1 MYVAWYT
8 VSYKYKIMQF
18 FFKKHNNFTHFFFV
32 NMIFLNS
39 IPTFM
44 SGRLLT
50 GI

>member
-18 FFKKHNNFTHFFFV
+18 LKKKHNNFTHFFFV

>member
-18 FFKKHNNFTHFFFV
+18 FFKKQNNFTHFSFV
-32 NMIFLNS
+32 YMIFLNS

>member
-18 FFKKHNNFTHFFFV
+18 LKKNKNNFTHFSFV
-32 NMIFLNS
+32 YMIFLNS